1 MDINENP
8 KVQRL
13 FDAFNRARKAD
24 WRRPSVGQCKPSEMK
39 LLFYIKRG
47 MKNHKE
53 GFTVSELSSALE
65 VTSPTVTQL
74 INSVEAGGLVERSM
88 DPSDR
93 RVVRVKL
100 TAEGAELTHK
110 AIESF
115 FGRFY
120 ELYEHLG
127 EEQSEQL
134 AELLEKVTRFLSD
147 YQGREQ
153 EEKRDQ

>member
-13 FDAFNRARKAD
+13 FEAFNRARRAD

-47 MKNHKE
+47 MKSHKE
-53 GFTVSELSSALE
+53 GLTVSELSSALD

-88 DPSDR
+88 DPHDR

-100 TAEGAELTHK
+100 TPEGDELTHK
-110 AIESF
+110 AMESF
-115 FGRFY
+115 FGRFH

-147 YQGREQ
+147 SPGRE
-153 EEKRDQ
+153 EEKHGH

>member
-13 FDAFNRARKAD
+13 FEAFNRVRRAD

-39 LLFYIKRG
+39 LLFYIKKG
-47 MKNHKE
+47 MEKHEE

-74 INSVEAGGLVERSM
+74 INSVEAGGLVERRM
-88 DPSDR
+88 DPNDR

-100 TAEGAELTHK
+100 TPVGAELTHK
-110 AIESF
+110 AMESF
-115 FGRFY
+115 FGRFH

-127 EEQSEQL
+127 EVQSQQL
-134 AELLEKVTRFLSD
+134 AELLEKVTRFLSED
-147 YQGREQ
+147 Q
-153 EEKRDQ
+153 ERSSVEKHDR